1 MTKIRATR
9 RRPTGACIFCGSSD
23 LSREHVWADWLK
35 EYIKKDALNHS
46 RMDATLHPTISE
58 YERQKVSGDLRSH
71 RLKVV
76 CRSCNSGWMSRLQK
90 QAKPYL
96 LPLLKGETVSI
107 DAAAQEIISAWIT
120 MFVMVAEYFNPY
132 KVSTSQ
138 EQRRRF
144 FDDPKCPV
152 NWKIWIGDF
161 DRENWPGLLVHFA
174 LPISSAEHVP
184 ETMDNGLPRPNT
196 QTMTFVVGRLYV
208 HVCASVTDLF
218 ANWTVANSRLLA
230 LICPAQQSVVPW
242 PMKTLSDRDADSIAA
257 AFHLESERIA
267 RLSVSG

>member
-1 MTKIRATR
+1 MIRTTR
-9 RRPTGACIFCGSSD
+9 RKPMAVCIFCGSDD

-35 EYIKKDALNHS
+35 TYIKKDALNHR

-58 YERQKVSGDLRSH
+58 YERRKVSGDLRSH
-71 RLKVV
+71 SLKVV
-76 CRSCNSGWMSRLQK
+76 CRSCNSGWMSRLQN

-96 LPLLKGETVSI
+96 LPLLKGEPVSI
-107 DAAAQEIISAWIT
+107 EVGGQEIISAWIT
-120 MFVMVAEYFNPY
+120 MFVMVAEYFNPD

-138 EQRRRF
+138 EQRQRF

-161 DRENWPGLLVHFA
+161 DRKNWPALLVHFA
-174 LPISSAEHVP
+174 LPISSPEHVLK
-184 ETMDNGLPRPNT
+184 TTDNGLPRPNT

-218 ANWTVANSRLLA
+218 VNWTIADSGLLA
-230 LICPAQQSVVPW
+230 LICPAQQRVVPW

-257 AFHLESERIA
+257 AFQLESERIA
-267 RLSVSG
+267 RLSASV